1 MLGKELRALL
11 TPETDEMEVMLIVE
25 NHLKPGMFAFASACS
40 CETGVM
46 ELGPGENGEP
56 GGEKIFLVAPHGAG
70 VSEEETEKGEDTIP
84 ELN

>member
-11 TPETDEMEVMLIVE
+11 TPDTDELEVMLIIE

-46 ELGPGENGEP
+46 QLGPSEDGE
-56 GGEKIFLVAPHGAG
+56 GGETIFLIAPHGAG
-70 VSEEETEKGEDTIP
+70 VSEEDAENGDEIIP